1 MSDNLSFKP
10 IYLSQ
15 HGFGVISKMVK
26 NCRLH
31 LNIKYNP
38 QVHLVRGQ
46 PEPMKTNKSWFSHIF
61 THVRNKKCTFKNV
74 FCGTPAEMNDPYH
87 SEPLGGE
94 LDVLFWLSGV
104 DVLTVGQMARIPV
117 WGRWHRVP
125 SMPKLKFLDFRKSLK
140 STNIQASSEL
150 GELLSPR
157 TLLNKT
163 MQSDEIKVC
172 GIS

>member
-1 MSDNLSFKP
+1 MSGNLSFKP

-15 HGFGVISKMVK
+15 HRFGIISKMVK

-46 PEPMKTNKSWFSHIF
+46 PDPVKTNKSWFSHIYS
-61 THVRNKKCTFKNV
+61 REKQKMYIQKCLLWHHRWD
-74 FCGTPAEMNDPYH
+74 EW
-87 SEPLGGE
+87 PLSQWAIRGRTTC
-94 LDVLFWLSGV
+94 F
-104 DVLTVGQMARIPV
+104 VLTFGSGCVDRRSVGKNSCVRPMTSCPFHAQAKISRL
-117 WGRWHRVP
+117 
-125 SMPKLKFLDFRKSLK
+125 SKTSLK
-140 STNIQASSEL
+140 STNTQVSREL
-150 GELLSPR
+150 GELPSPR
-157 TLLNKT
+157 TLLNKS